1 MSPLPTREQLR
12 QLKAVEHAELE
23 RQRARQ
29 AAEQRGLEESCARYW
44 ELLGDF
50 VGRAGELGVEPRR
63 HAPTTHGRARIEW
76 VEGFLLRSGSIVT
89 APPLQ
94 YCVRERR
101 LVSGHRAYV
110 RPVEELSLFVLS
122 VDAGLATG
130 LSEPK
135 TASGGSWP
143 PFSRWDR
150 AANILLAL
158 EAELKAALLELMD
171 VSIVDE
177 GAVNGEAGAPAGHR
191 PGRETPRAEE

>member
-1 MSPLPTREQLR
+1 MSPLPSGEQLR
-12 QLKAVEHAELE
+12 QRKMIENAEIE

-63 HAPTTHGRARIEW
+63 HEPTTHGRARIEW

-101 LVSGHRAYV
+101 LSGHRAYV
-110 RPVEELSLFVLS
+110 CSRSPTVSPVA
-122 VDAGLATG
+122 D
-130 LSEPK
+130 
-135 TASGGSWP
+135 
-143 PFSRWDR
+143 SR
-150 AANILLAL
+150 
-158 EAELKAALLELMD
+158 K
-171 VSIVDE
+171 
-177 GAVNGEAGAPAGHR
+177 P
-191 PGRETPRAEE
+191 

>member
-1 MSPLPTREQLR
+1 MSPLRSGEQLR
-12 QLKAVEHAELE
+12 QLKAIETAELE

-29 AAEQRGLEESCARYW
+29 AAEQRGLEESCTRYW

-50 VGRAGELGVEPRR
+50 VCRAGELGVEPRR
-63 HAPTTHGRARIEW
+63 HEPTTHGRARIEW

-89 APPLQ
+89 APPLR

-130 LSEPK
+130 LSDPK
-135 TASGGSWP
+135 TASAGNWP
-143 PFSRWDR
+143 PFRRWDR

-158 EAELKAALLELMD
+158 EAELEATLLDLMEAS
-171 VSIVDE
+171 VVDDGSE
-177 GAVNGEAGAPAGHR
+177 NGLAGAPDGHR
-191 PGRETPRAEE
+191 LGR

>member
-1 MSPLPTREQLR
+1 MSPLPSGEQLR
-12 QLKAVEHAELE
+12 QRKAVEHAELE

-29 AAEQRGLEESCARYW
+29 AAERRGLEECCARYW

-50 VGRAGELGVEPRR
+50 VGRAAELGVEPRR
-63 HAPTTHGRARIEW
+63 HEPTTHGRSRIAW

-101 LVSGHRAYV
+101 LVSGHRVYV

-135 TASGGSWP
+135 TASGGEWP
-143 PFSRWDR
+143 PFRRWDR

-158 EAELKAALLELMD
+158 EAELEATLLELMD
-171 VSIVDE
+171 AIVVDDGSE
-177 GAVNGEAGAPAGHR
+177 NGQAGA
-191 PGRETPRAEE
+191 